1 MPENTTIVEMRTYT
15 AHVGQAAAFVALY
28 REKGLPIQEPIQGG
42 LLGMYRT
49 EFGPMNQIVL
59 LWEYPD
65 QRNARRPPRR
75 TPPGARLDGF
85 PARSRPADPERREPA
100 APAGVRKLASGAYCG
115 KPGAHGSGQPQHND
129 RPDAAPESGQ

>member
-15 AHVGQAAAFVALY
+15 AHVGRAAAFVALY

-42 LLGMYRT
+42 LLGLYRT

-65 QRNARRPPRR
+65 HA
-75 TPPGARLDGF
+75 TPAT
-85 PARSRPADPERREPA
+85 PA
-100 APAGVRKLASGAYCG
+100 APNSSRRPAGWISCA
-115 KPGAHGSGQPQHND
+115 KP
-129 RPDAAPESGQ
+129 RP